1 MHCSSLLDHPSYKA
15 SWEWLV
21 HNLVA
26 PEAKGCPNFLSRAT
40 LTLSSCFQFWEA
52 VRWRNLG
59 QQSLTALLYTRTLK
73 HADAAKSLQLCPTLC
88 DPIEGSLLGSS
99 VSGILQ
105 ARILEWV
112 AISFSNA
119 WKWRVKVKSLSRARL
134 LATPWT
140 AAYQAPPSMGFS
152 RQEYWSGVPLP
163 SPHSCS
169 DRN

>member
-1 MHCSSLLDHPSYKA
+1 MPVHSNEDPVQPKDKSLIEIGVSRIIKVFPKMHCSSLLDHPSCKA

-112 AISFSNA
+112 AISFS
-119 WKWRVKVKSLSRARL
+119 KW
-134 LATPWT
+134 
-140 AAYQAPPSMGFS
+140 FS
-152 RQEYWSGVPLP
+152 LP
-163 SPHSCS
+163 SSI
-169 DRN
+169 